1 MKVYGQKTIEVVV
14 DRCCDICGTSVMVV
28 DSNGVKLE
36 EVGELTANWG
46 FGSKMDGI
54 NHHLDMCESCF
65 QVALSALKE
74 HRRSIVMFDDEQD
87 LPDEKFGQQPVG
99 G

>member
-14 DRCCDICGTSVMVV
+14 DRYCDICGASVMV
-28 DSNGVKLE
+28 DSNGVQLQ

-46 FGSKMDGI
+46 FGSKMDCT
-54 NHHLDMCESCF
+54 NHHLDMCENYF
-65 QVALSALKE
+65 QVALSAPKE

-99 G
+99 

>member
-14 DRCCDICGTSVMVV
+14 DRYCDICGASVMV

-54 NHHLDMCESCF
+54 NHHLDMCESCIICSKGASPKHCN
-65 QVALSALKE
+65 V
-74 HRRSIVMFDDEQD
+74 R
-87 LPDEKFGQQPVG
+87 
-99 G
+99 

>member
-14 DRCCDICGTSVMVV
+14 DRHCDISGVSVMV
-28 DSNGVKLE
+28 DSNGVQLE
-36 EVGELTANWG
+36 EVGELTASWEA
-46 FGSKMDGI
+46 KMDGI
-54 NHHLDMCESCF
+54 THHLDMCEICF

-74 HRRSIVMFDDEQD
+74 HRQSIVMFDDEQY

-99 G
+99 

>member
-1 MKVYGQKTIEVVV
+1 MKVYGQKTIEVAV

-28 DSNGVKLE
+28 DSSGVKLE

-54 NHHLDMCESCF
+54 THHLDMCESCF
-65 QVALSALKE
+65 KVALSALKE

>member
-14 DRCCDICGTSVMVV
+14 DRYCDI
-28 DSNGVKLE
+28 
-36 EVGELTANWG
+36 
-46 FGSKMDGI
+46 
-54 NHHLDMCESCF
+54 CESCF

-87 LPDEKFGQQPVG
+87 LPDEKFGQQPVAQISQNQKCPKLR
-99 G
+99 